1 MAKSLWPLAL
11 EKIYNGPEAQIP
23 LMPPPK
29 KSVRDRLS
37 RLNGRLPSPKKAI
50 KRVASIALSP
60 IKVRV
65 QKKHR
70 HEGLDHSDDHGVR

>member
-1 MAKSLWPLAL
+1 
-11 EKIYNGPEAQIP
+11 
-23 LMPPPK
+23 MPTSK
-29 KSVRDRLS
+29 KSVRDRLN

-60 IKVRV
+60 VKNHP

-70 HEGLDHSDDHGVR
+70 NKDPENANVNVSCFRTAAND